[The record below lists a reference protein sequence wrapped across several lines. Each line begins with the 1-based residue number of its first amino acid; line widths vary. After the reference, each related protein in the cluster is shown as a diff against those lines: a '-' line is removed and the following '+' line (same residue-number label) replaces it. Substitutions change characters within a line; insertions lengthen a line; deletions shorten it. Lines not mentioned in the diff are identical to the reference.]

1 MRTGTALP
9 EIVDAPCWK
18 VTPADL
24 TKFLNELCALVPSDS
39 ILCLEGVDALD
50 IEVYLEERPSSFENE
65 TNQGLF
71 RMRPKVYFTPITA
84 ENLQGIA
91 SLASAHA
98 EPEVCSHLRVYSDRT
113 IILSWHDL
121 PDDPFYVATEI
132 DETALM
138 RFCDALGSRYEFNE
152 SGGQQALAADSP

>member
-24 TKFLNELCALVPSDS
+24 TTFLKELCGLVPSGS

-50 IEVYLEERPSSFENE
+50 IEVYLEERPSSFANE
-65 TNQGLF
+65 TNQRLF

-91 SLASAHA
+91 ILASAHA
-98 EPEVCSHLRVYSDRT
+98 EPDVCSHLRVYSDRT

-138 RFCDALGSRYEFNE
+138 KFCDALGSRYEFNE
-152 SGGQQALAADSP
+152 SAG